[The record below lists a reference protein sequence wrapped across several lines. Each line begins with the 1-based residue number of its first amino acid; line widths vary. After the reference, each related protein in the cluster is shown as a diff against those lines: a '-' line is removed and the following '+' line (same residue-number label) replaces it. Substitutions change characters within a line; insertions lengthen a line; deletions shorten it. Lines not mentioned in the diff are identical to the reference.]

1 MRKLLILLLFA
12 ASCVASAAAQSQS
25 TSGNIEGRVVD
36 PNGAVVPGVSITATD
51 QDTGFAKTV
60 TSDAD
65 GNYIFVL
72 LPPGNYK
79 VEVESAKG
87 FAAATYNN
95 VPVTVGARTPLEI
108 NLKAGGAVNIV
119 DVSDE
124 GQTVEITRTSIA
136 TTVGEKAIANLP
148 VNGRNFLDFATLT
161 PGVIRDPSR
170 TGDLS
175 VGGQKGTLNSLQI
188 DGVSND
194 NTFFGQ
200 SLGRTGTG
208 RAPYQFSLETVKEFQ
223 INQNGFSAEFGRAGG
238 AIINV
243 VTKSGTNKF
252 AGSVFESFRDEA
264 LNANS
269 PLLKANLSRAGRLNV
284 RPPSQTNQFGGTF
297 GGPFRKDKAFF
308 FFAYDGQRSNLPNFI
323 DLPSLATAPANV
335 QALLGPKTALYQF
348 DRKQDVFLF
357 KTDIAVN
364 DRNQLSF
371 RLNQQFFT
379 GKNNE
384 NQGTLSAQEHSGNSS
399 VRTTT
404 MTGSWTAT
412 LSPTWFNEFRF
423 QFSRDKEPGQA
434 NSTAPELRVTTP
446 NGDFFIGRN
455 SFSPRE
461 TTIKRYQF
469 VDSQTY
475 IAGSHTIKYGADLL
489 FDRIFNFF
497 PGLFGGNYRFSGGYT
512 QLSNYLAGVPGFF
525 PTSYSQNFAGAGTS
539 GGTTHPD
546 NNEYG
551 VFVQDDWRAN
561 RKLTLNFGIRYDYQ
575 KIAKPPIQN
584 PNAALLAA
592 GYDTSFRPSD
602 KNNFAPRFGMS
613 YALDEKTVIRAGYGI
628 FYARTPSILTGTA
641 HSQNG
646 VQVV

>member
-1 MRKLLILLLFA
+1 M
-12 ASCVASAAAQSQS
+12 
-25 TSGNIEGRVVD
+25 
-36 PNGAVVPGVSITATD
+36 
-51 QDTGFAKTV
+51 
-60 TSDAD
+60 
-65 GNYIFVL
+65 
-72 LPPGNYK
+72 
-79 VEVESAKG
+79 
-87 FAAATYNN
+87 YN
-95 VPVTVGARTPLEI
+95 
-108 NLKAGGAVNIV
+108 
-119 DVSDE
+119 
-124 GQTVEITRTSIA
+124 
-136 TTVGEKAIANLP
+136 
-148 VNGRNFLDFATLT
+148 
-161 PGVIRDPSR
+161 
-170 TGDLS
+170 
-175 VGGQKGTLNSLQI
+175 
-188 DGVSND
+188 
-194 NTFFGQ
+194 
-200 SLGRTGTG
+200 
-208 RAPYQFSLETVKEFQ
+208 
-223 INQNGFSAEFGRAGG
+223 
-238 AIINV
+238 
-243 VTKSGTNKF
+243 
-252 AGSVFESFRDEA
+252 
-264 LNANS
+264 
-269 PLLKANLSRAGRLNV
+269 
-284 RPPSQTNQFGGTF
+284 
-297 GGPFRKDKAFF
+297 
-308 FFAYDGQRSNLPNFI
+308 
-323 DLPSLATAPANV
+323 
-335 QALLGPKTALYQF
+335 F

-357 KTDIAVN
+357 KTDFTVN

-371 RLNQQFFT
+371 RFNQQFFT

-512 QLSNYLAGVPGFF
+512 QLSNYLAGVPGVF

-602 KNNFAPRFGMS
+602 TNNFAPRFGMS
-613 YALDEKTVIRAGYGI
+613 YALDASANSRSK
-628 FYARTPSILTGTA
+628 PSSTSSRISFSASCFSRNGTLKRR
-641 HSQNG
+641 SLETSLS
-646 VQVV
+646 